1 MSHNQLPPPTKVQY
15 APSIPEYAKDLLSYD
30 NPHESYQL
38 IRKIGS
44 GTYGDVYESKMVKNP
59 SVYAAVKVIKVDFE
73 KEDFEVVLQEIDV
86 MKNCTHANIVAFY
99 KSYLRKN
106 KLWICMEYCGGGS
119 LQDIYHATGKPIDE
133 RGIQYSMRETLRGI
147 FYMHT
152 NRKIHRDI
160 KGANILVTLQ
170 GNIKLADFGIAA
182 KLTDTLNKRK
192 SFIGTPYWMAPEVA
206 SVEKKGA
213 YKQMITKCDKFIIN
227 KLIISGLYKINFIE
241 QERAKFFDFHCF
253 FNCSNEVMGSK

>member
-1 MSHNQLPPPTKVQY
+1 
-15 APSIPEYAKDLLSYD
+15 
-30 NPHESYQL
+30 
-38 IRKIGS
+38 
-44 GTYGDVYESKMVKNP
+44 
-59 SVYAAVKVIKVDFE
+59 
-73 KEDFEVVLQEIDV
+73 
-86 MKNCTHANIVAFY
+86 
-99 KSYLRKN
+99 
-106 KLWICMEYCGGGS
+106 MEYCGGGS